1 MSIQR
6 QNPAT
11 KHARNKKTAD
21 MLRFFYF
28 HLGAKAPG
36 AVQDQI
42 FTLFMY
48 WLNGNSEKRFH
59 KI

>member
-1 MSIQR
+1 MPIER
-6 QNPAT
+6 QSAAT
-11 KHARNKKTAD
+11 KHTRNKKTAD
-21 MLRFFYF
+21 MLRFFYS
-28 HLGAKAPG
+28 HLSAEAPG
-36 AVQDQI
+36 DAQRQI